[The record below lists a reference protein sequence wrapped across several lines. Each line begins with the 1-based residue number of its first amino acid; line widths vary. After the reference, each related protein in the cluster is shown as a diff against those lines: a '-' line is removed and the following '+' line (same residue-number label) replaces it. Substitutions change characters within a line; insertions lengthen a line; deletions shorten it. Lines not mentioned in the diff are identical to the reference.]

1 MKASVKYCAIFSTW
15 YPSAEGFWITQL
27 TVVAD
32 SKKVIPR
39 REIRL
44 IGRIVLAVIR
54 TILAPMVRLIP
65 RDDTLWVFGNSVFFG
80 DNPKYLLDYVAAE
93 HAEIRCVWIAHSA
106 DQRDAAQAAG
116 YEAALAYSPTGI
128 MYMLRAGVGVI
139 QASHKDLNR
148 FCVDG
153 MHIAQLWH
161 GFPIKRIILDHSE
174 DWKSH
179 LPLVGGIITK
189 MCRWAV
195 WRNYRA
201 DQVFAASQEE
211 ADRLGSALEV
221 DAERIKITGT
231 PREDIILQSRENDRM
246 GGSRLAKCRYQILYA
261 PTYRRAEYSGRF
273 WKALKAL
280 LSSERLQR
288 VMEKSRAEMLVKL
301 HPFMNSH
308 SDTLSQI
315 SGSRCRILQR
325 DGPSSV
331 NDLLPVS
338 DLLITDYSSVAVD
351 FALLERPILFFTPDL
366 DLYRQVRSFY
376 GSLSDVTD
384 GTQLVDVE
392 QLIDAMELS
401 LQIDIPENNEYI
413 VQGRKISKNLRS
425 YADGKS
431 RSRITEKI
439 KNK

>member
-1 MKASVKYCAIFSTW
+1 MI
-15 YPSAEGFWITQL
+15 
-27 TVVAD
+27 
-32 SKKVIPR
+32 
-39 REIRL
+39 
-44 IGRIVLAVIR
+44 
-54 TILAPMVRLIP
+54 RLIP

-116 YEAALAYSPTGI
+116 YEATLSYSPTGI

-139 QASHKDLNR
+139 HASHKDLNR

-153 MHIAQLWH
+153 MHLAQLWH

-231 PREDIILQSRENDRM
+231 PREDIILQSRENECT
-246 GGSRLAKCRYQILYA
+246 GESRSTKCRYQILYA
-261 PTYRRAEYSGRF
+261 PTYRRAEFSDRF

-280 LSSERLQR
+280 FSSERLQR
-288 VMEKSRAEMLVKL
+288 VMEKSKAEMLVKL
-301 HPFMNSH
+301 HPFMNSY
-308 SDTLSQI
+308 SDTLNQI
-315 SGSRCRILQR
+315 SGSRCRILRR

-331 NDLLPVS
+331 NELLPGS
-338 DLLITDYSSVAVD
+338 DLLVTDYSSVAVD

-366 DLYRQVRSFY
+366 EVYRQVRSFY
-376 GSLSDVTD
+376 GSLSDVTN
-384 GTQLVDVE
+384 GTHLADVE
-392 QLIDAMELS
+392 QLVDALEVS
-401 LQIDIPENNEYI
+401 LQVSISENSDYV
-413 VQGRKISKNLRS
+413 VQAGEVNKNLRR
-425 YADGKS
+425 YTDGKS
-431 RSRITEKI
+431 RSRIVEEI
-439 KNK
+439 KKSIK